1 MKQLLDLT
9 ESKMQKTVDHLKS
22 EYAAVRV
29 GRANPMVL
37 DKIKVDYYGTP
48 TPVNQMATVSV
59 PEARVLTIQPWDTST
74 VKLIVKAIQASD
86 IGINPTDDGR
96 VIRLVF
102 PQLTEEKRKE
112 LSKDTAKT
120 AEDAKVAV
128 RSIRRDS
135 IEALKTMKKNNEI
148 TEDDQ
153 KNGET
158 KIQNITDKYVKI
170 IDGVADE
177 KVKEIMSI

>member
-1 MKQLLDLT
+1 MKQLLELT
-9 ESKMQKTVDHLKS
+9 ETKMQKTVDHLKT
-22 EYAAVRV
+22 EYASVRV

-48 TPVNQMATVSV
+48 TPVNQMATVAV

-128 RSIRRDS
+128 RAIRRDA
-135 IEALKTMKKNNEI
+135 IESLKSMKKNNEI

-158 KIQNITDKYVKI
+158 KIQNITDKYVKA
-170 IDGVADE
+170 IDGVCDE